1 MLKLFWGIFL
11 EKNFAQCTLEGRNLG
26 KFEKKIDKNLKFQK
40 CPKTVLKVSKQI
52 LNLFWGNFLGK
63 NCPVHPGR
71 SKLGKTSKN
80 WKTFNFQNAQ
90 IRSQKCSIL
99 FSTCFEVFFPVKKFA
114 QCTLKGREIEKF
126 QKKWKKFNFQNPE
139 KRFQKCPNF
148 FWGDFF
154 RTFLDQCNLEIKTCR
169 NSKKKS
175 KKIEFLK
182 VSKNVLKSFSNK
194 CWNCFE
200 VFFWKKIL
208 PSARWRVE
216 TWKKVRK
223 MEKLSFFF
231 KKPKYISKKVQ
242 KRFEHASR

>member
-1 MLKLFWGIFL
+1 M
-11 EKNFAQCTLEGRNLG
+11 
-26 KFEKKIDKNLKFQK
+26 
-40 CPKTVLKVSKQI
+40 SKQI

-63 NCPVHPGR
+63 ICPVHPGR

-80 WKTFNFQNAQ
+80 WKTFIFSKCPNTFPKVFKHVFNMLRGIFSGKK
-90 IRSQKCSIL
+90 IR
-99 FSTCFEVFFPVKKFA
+99 PVHPGGSRNRKISK
-114 QCTLKGREIEKF
+114 
-126 QKKWKKFNFQNPE
+126 KKWKKIQIFKIPKNVSKSVQICFE
-139 KRFQKCPNF
+139 VIFSEL
-148 FWGDFF
+148 
-154 RTFLDQCNLEIKTCR
+154 FLTSATWRSKLVEIR
-169 NSKKKS
+169 KKS

-231 KKPKYISKKVQ
+231 KKPKYIPKKVQ
-242 KRFEHASR
+242 KRFEHALR

>member
-1 MLKLFWGIFL
+1 M
-11 EKNFAQCTLEGRNLG
+11 
-26 KFEKKIDKNLKFQK
+26 
-40 CPKTVLKVSKQI
+40 
-52 LNLFWGNFLGK
+52 
-63 NCPVHPGR
+63 
-71 SKLGKTSKN
+71 
-80 WKTFNFQNAQ
+80 
-90 IRSQKCSIL
+90 
-99 FSTCFEVFFPVKKFA
+99 FSTCFELFFPVKKFA
-114 QCTLKGREIEKF
+114 QCTLEGREIEKF
-126 QKKWKKFNFQNPE
+126 QKMEKNSIFQNPE

-154 RTFLDQCNLEIKTCR
+154 QTFLDQCNLEIKTCR

-182 VSKNVLKSFSNK
+182 VSKNVLKSFPNK

-200 VFFWKKIL
+200 VFFWKKNL

-231 KKPKYISKKVQ
+231 KKPKYIPKNVQ